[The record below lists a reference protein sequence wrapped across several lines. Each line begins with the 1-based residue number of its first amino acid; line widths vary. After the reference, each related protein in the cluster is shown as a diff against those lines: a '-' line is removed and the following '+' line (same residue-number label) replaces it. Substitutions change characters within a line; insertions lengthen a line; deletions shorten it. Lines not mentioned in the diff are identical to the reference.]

1 MSFGHATRTGT
12 LRECT
17 VHLFYPSASLGV
29 RLSEAEALP
38 VRLCQVDGRHASPLN
53 GGNPRTGLAHQCRL
67 TRAYIATGIYIIDFV
82 FLPLSSRRLEILRP
96 SHSLSIATQLNRW
109 EMFSSSPGLYPAT
122 KRGTVMVGDLRRF
135 S

>member
-1 MSFGHATRTGT
+1 MSNS
-12 LRECT
+12 
-17 VHLFYPSASLGV
+17 VSQ
-29 RLSEAEALP
+29 RLHCSPVLP

-96 SHSLSIATQLNRW
+96 SHSLSIATELNRS

-122 KRGTVMVGDLRRF
+122 KRGTLMVGDLRRF